1 MNATQHLIIGT
12 AGHIDHGKTRLI
24 QALTGTNT
32 DRLKEEQRRG
42 ITIDLGFA
50 HARIGRFQVGF
61 IDVPGHERFVK
72 NMLAGVGGIQFVL
85 LVVAADESIMPQ
97 TREHFEICRL
107 LGIRHGIVVIT
118 KSDLVDPEFIELVQ
132 GEVAELLQGTILENT
147 PMTSVD
153 SHSGRG
159 VDRLRALLEE
169 QLIGLDLDS
178 DLQSQR
184 QFRLPID
191 RVFTL
196 KGFGTVVTGTTWQ
209 GTIRKED
216 KVQAY
221 PSDFQGRVRN
231 LQIYGRNAVA
241 ATVRQRT
248 ALNLTGLNKGQLQRG
263 MVLGPPGVF
272 RPSFILDATLE
283 LLASAPAPVRQ
294 RTPIRF
300 HHGSTE
306 VIGRIYPIAR
316 KDLEPGET
324 GLVQLRLE
332 APVLACAGDRFII
345 RRYSPLTT
353 IGGGIVLDSRAQKRK
368 KRDLERA
375 SPGLLNLQEAWA
387 QDSGDSLARSIDYF
401 VGRGGLRGVS
411 LSELQARSGLT
422 KNAIQKLLESAS
434 GLTRFE
440 AADLVVSDDSLAELK
455 DQIVDHTRRFHHQN
469 PLLDGIPREELKE
482 RFMSWASNSYFNA
495 VLQNLETEL
504 RVRASA
510 HTVSHSEH
518 RVTLTPDQEQLQE
531 RILATL
537 EASPH
542 SALRVGELA
551 TRLGREAR
559 DINDVFF
566 FLIHQGRIVRISGN
580 LFLTSTQVSQLKT
593 GLLEAYASGTSFSVA
608 DFKNLFGLTR
618 KLAIPFLEYLDK
630 SRVTRRVGDRR
641 VVL

>member
-1 MNATQHLIIGT
+1 MNDTQYLIIGT

-24 QALTGTNT
+24 QALTGINA

-50 HARIGRFQVGF
+50 HARIGPFQVGF

-118 KSDLVDPEFIELVQ
+118 KTDLVDPEFIELVK

-153 SHSGRG
+153 SRSGRG

-169 QLIGLDLDS
+169 QLMELDLDS
-178 DLQSQR
+178 DLQSKR
-184 QFRLPID
+184 HFRLPID

-221 PSDFQGRVRN
+221 PSTSQGRVRN
-231 LQIYGRNAVA
+231 LQIYGRNTVA

-248 ALNLTGLNKGQLQRG
+248 ALNLTGLDKAQLQRG

-272 RPSFILDATLE
+272 RPSFILDTGLE
-283 LLASAPAPVRQ
+283 LLASAPAPIRR

-306 VIGRIYPIAR
+306 VIGRVYPIAR

-332 APVLACAGDRFII
+332 APVTACAGDRYII

-353 IGGGIVLDSRAQKRK
+353 IGGGIVLDSRAQKRR

-375 SPGLLNLQEAWA
+375 SPGLLDLQEAWA
-387 QDSGDSLARSIDYF
+387 QDSVDCLARSIDYY
-401 VGRGGLRGVS
+401 VERGGLRGVS

-422 KNAIQKLLESAS
+422 ENAIQKLLESAS

-440 AADLVVSDDSLAELK
+440 VADLVVSDGSVAELK
-455 DQIVDHTRRFHHQN
+455 DQIVDYTRRFHHQN

-482 RFMSWASNSYFNA
+482 RFMNWASNSYFNA
-495 VLQNLETEL
+495 VLKSLETEL

-518 RVTLTPDQEQLQE
+518 RVTLTADQEQLQE

-566 FLIHQGRIVRISGN
+566 FLIHQGRIVRISEN

>member
-1 MNATQHLIIGT
+1 MEHLIIGT
-12 AGHIDHGKTRLI
+12 AGHIDHGKTRLV
-24 QALTGTNT
+24 QALTGINA
-32 DRLKEEQRRG
+32 DRLKEEQQRG

-50 HARIGRFQVGF
+50 HAQIGPLQVGF

-118 KSDLVDPEFIELVQ
+118 KSDLVDPEFIELVKE
-132 GEVAELLQGTILENT
+132 EVAELLRGTILENA
-147 PMTSVD
+147 PMTCVD
-153 SHSGRG
+153 SHSGHG
-159 VDRLRALLEE
+159 VDQLRALLEK
-169 QLIGLDLDS
+169 QLIALDLDT
-178 DLQSQR
+178 DLQFR
-184 QFRLPID
+184 HQFRLPID

-209 GTIRKED
+209 GRIRKED

-221 PSDFQGRVRN
+221 PSGSQGRVRN

-248 ALNLTGLNKGQLQRG
+248 ALNLTGLDKGRLQRG
-263 MVLGPPGVF
+263 MVLGSPGVF
-272 RPSFILDATLE
+272 RPSFILDAGLE
-283 LLASAPAPVRQ
+283 LLASAPAPVRR
-294 RTPIRF
+294 RTPVRF

-306 VIGRIYPIAR
+306 VIGRVYPIVR
-316 KDLEPGET
+316 KELGPGET

-332 APVLACAGDRFII
+332 APVIACAGDRFII

-353 IGGGIVLDSRAQKRK
+353 IGGGTVLDSRAPKRK
-368 KRDLERA
+368 RRGLEGA
-375 SPGLLNLQEAWA
+375 SPGLLDLQEAWA
-387 QDSGDSLARSIDYF
+387 QDSGDCLTRSIDYY
-401 VGRGGLRGVS
+401 VRRGGFRGVS
-411 LSELQARSGLT
+411 SSELQARTGMT
-422 KNAIQKLLESAS
+422 ENAIQELLECAS

-440 AADLVVSDDSLAELK
+440 AADLVVADDSLAELN

-482 RFMSWASNSYFNA
+482 RFMRWASNNYFNA
-495 VLQNLETEL
+495 VLQRLETEL
-504 RVRASA
+504 RIRASA

-518 RVTLTPDQEQLQE
+518 RATLTPDQEQLQE
-531 RILATL
+531 QILATL

-542 SALRVGELA
+542 SALRVEELA
-551 TRLGREAR
+551 THLAREAR
-559 DINDVFF
+559 DIYDVFF
-566 FLIHQGRIVRISGN
+566 FLIHQGRIVRISES
-580 LFLTSTQVSQLKT
+580 LFMTSTQVSQLEA
-593 GLLEAYASGTSFSVA
+593 GLHEAYASGTSFSVA
-608 DFKNLFGLTR
+608 DFKDLFGLTR

-630 SRVTRRVGDRR
+630 SRITRRVGDRR

>member
-50 HARIGRFQVGF
+50 NARIGRFQVGF

-306 VIGRIYPIAR
+306 VIGRVYPIAR

-332 APVLACAGDRFII
+332 APVIACAGDRFII

-566 FLIHQGRIVRISGN
+566 FLIHQGRIVRISEN
-580 LFLTSTQVSQLKT
+580 LFLTSTQVSQLKA

>member
-1 MNATQHLIIGT
+1 MNDTQHLIIGT

-24 QALTGTNT
+24 QALTGINA

-50 HARIGRFQVGF
+50 HARIGPFQVGF

-118 KSDLVDPEFIELVQ
+118 KTDLVDPEFIELVQ

-153 SHSGRG
+153 SRSGRG

-169 QLIGLDLDS
+169 QLMELDLDS
-178 DLQSQR
+178 DLQSKR
-184 QFRLPID
+184 HFRLPID

-221 PSDFQGRVRN
+221 PSTSQGRVRN
-231 LQIYGRNAVA
+231 LQIYGRNTVA

-248 ALNLTGLNKGQLQRG
+248 ALNLTGLDKAQLQRG

-272 RPSFILDATLE
+272 RPSFILDAGLE
-283 LLASAPAPVRQ
+283 LLASAPAPIRR

-306 VIGRIYPIAR
+306 VIGRVYPIAR

-332 APVLACAGDRFII
+332 APVTACAGDRYII

-353 IGGGIVLDSRAQKRK
+353 IGGGIVLDSRAQKRR

-375 SPGLLNLQEAWA
+375 SPGLLDLQEAWA
-387 QDSGDSLARSIDYF
+387 QDSVDCLARSIDYY
-401 VGRGGLRGVS
+401 VERGGLRGVS

-422 KNAIQKLLESAS
+422 ENAIQKLLESAS

-440 AADLVVSDDSLAELK
+440 AADLVVSDGSDAELK
-455 DQIVDHTRRFHHQN
+455 DQIVDYTRRFHHQN

-482 RFMSWASNSYFNA
+482 RFMNWASNRYFNA
-495 VLQNLETEL
+495 VLKSLETEL

-566 FLIHQGRIVRISGN
+566 FLIHQGRIVRISEN

>member
-24 QALTGTNT
+24 QTLTGTNA

-50 HARIGRFQVGF
+50 HARIGPFQVGF

-118 KSDLVDPEFIELVQ
+118 KTDLVDPEFIELVK

-153 SHSGRG
+153 SRSGRG

-169 QLIGLDLDS
+169 QLMELDLDS
-178 DLQSQR
+178 DLQSKR
-184 QFRLPID
+184 HFRLPID

-221 PSDFQGRVRN
+221 PSTSQGRVRN
-231 LQIYGRNAVA
+231 LQIYGRNTVA

-248 ALNLTGLNKGQLQRG
+248 ALNLTGLDKAQLQRG

-272 RPSFILDATLE
+272 RPSFILDAGLE
-283 LLASAPAPVRQ
+283 LLASAPAPIRQ

-306 VIGRIYPIAR
+306 VIGRVYPIAR

-332 APVLACAGDRFII
+332 APVTACAGDRYII

-353 IGGGIVLDSRAQKRK
+353 IGGGIVLDSRAQKRR

-375 SPGLLNLQEAWA
+375 SPGLLDLQEAWA
-387 QDSGDSLARSIDYF
+387 QDSVDCLARSIDYY
-401 VGRGGLRGVS
+401 VERGGLRGVS
-411 LSELQARSGLT
+411 WSELQARSGLT
-422 KNAIQKLLESAS
+422 ENAIQKLLESAS

-440 AADLVVSDDSLAELK
+440 AADLVVSDGSVAELK
-455 DQIVDHTRRFHHQN
+455 DQIVDYTRRFHHQN

-482 RFMSWASNSYFNA
+482 RFMNWASNSYFNA
-495 VLQNLETEL
+495 VLKSLETEL

-566 FLIHQGRIVRISGN
+566 FLIHQGRIVRISEN

>member
-1 MNATQHLIIGT
+1 MDATQHLIIGT

-24 QALTGTNT
+24 QALTGINA
-32 DRLKEEQRRG
+32 DRLKEEQQRG

-50 HARIGRFQVGF
+50 HARIGPFQVGF

-118 KSDLVDPEFIELVQ
+118 KSDLVDPEFIELVKE
-132 GEVAELLQGTILENT
+132 EVAELLQGTILENT

-169 QLIGLDLDS
+169 QLIELDLDS
-178 DLQSQR
+178 GLQSKH

-221 PSDFQGRVRN
+221 PSDSQGRVRN
-231 LQIYGRNAVA
+231 LQIYGRNVVA

-248 ALNLTGLNKGQLQRG
+248 ALNLTGLDKGQLQRG
-263 MVLGPPGVF
+263 MVLAPPGIF
-272 RPSFILDATLE
+272 RPSFILDAGLE
-283 LLASAPAPVRQ
+283 LLASAPAPIRQ
-294 RTPIRF
+294 RTPVRF

-306 VIGRIYPIAR
+306 VIGRVYPIAR

-332 APVLACAGDRFII
+332 APVITCAGDRFII

-353 IGGGIVLDSRAQKRK
+353 IGGGIVLDSRAQKRR

-375 SPGLLNLQEAWA
+375 SPGLLDLQEAWA
-387 QDSGDSLARSIDYF
+387 QDSGDCLTRSIDYY

-422 KNAIQKLLESAS
+422 ENAIQKLLGSAA

-482 RFMSWASNSYFNA
+482 RFMSWASNRYFNA

-510 HTVSHSEH
+510 HTVSHFEH

-542 SALRVGELA
+542 SALRVEELA
-551 TRLGREAR
+551 THLGREAR

-566 FLIHQGRIVRISGN
+566 FLIHQGRIVRISEN
-580 LFLTSTQVSQLKT
+580 LFMTSRQVSQLKT

>member
-1 MNATQHLIIGT
+1 MQHLIIGT
-12 AGHIDHGKTRLI
+12 AGHIDHGKTRLV
-24 QALTGTNT
+24 QALTGINA
-32 DRLKEEQRRG
+32 DRLKEEQQRG

-50 HARIGRFQVGF
+50 HARIGPFQVGF

-107 LGIRHGIVVIT
+107 LGIGHGIVVIT
-118 KSDLVDPEFIELVQ
+118 KRDLVDPEFIELVKE
-132 GEVAELLQGTILENT
+132 EVAELLRGTILENA

-159 VDRLRALLEE
+159 MDRLRALLEK
-169 QLIGLDLDS
+169 QLTELDLDS
-178 DLQSQR
+178 DLQFR
-184 QFRLPID
+184 HQFRLPVD

-196 KGFGTVVTGTTWQ
+196 RGFGTVVTGTTWQ

-221 PSDFQGRVRN
+221 PSRSQGRVRN
-231 LQIYGRNAVA
+231 LQIYGRPAGE
-241 ATVRQRT
+241 ATVHQRT
-248 ALNLTGLNKGQLQRG
+248 ALNLTGMDKGKLQRG
-263 MVLGPPGVF
+263 MVLGSPGVF
-272 RPSFILDATLE
+272 RSSFILDGALE
-283 LLASAPAPVRQ
+283 LLASAPAPLRP
-294 RTPIRF
+294 RTPVRF

-306 VIGRIYPIAR
+306 VIGRVYPIAR
-316 KDLEPGET
+316 KDLGPGQT

-332 APVLACAGDRFII
+332 APVIACAGDRFII

-353 IGGGIVLDSRAQKRK
+353 IGGGTVLDSRAQKRRR
-368 KRDLERA
+368 RDLERA
-375 SPGLLNLQEAWA
+375 SPGLLELQEAWA
-387 QDSGDSLARSIDYF
+387 CNRDDRLPRSIEYY
-401 VGRGGLRGVS
+401 VRRGGFRGAS
-411 LSELQARSGLT
+411 LSELQARTGLT
-422 KNAIQKLLESAS
+422 EDAIQELLQSAS

-440 AADLVVSDDSLAELK
+440 AADLVVADDSLAELK
-455 DQIVDHTRRFHHQN
+455 DRIVDHTRRFHGQN

-482 RFMSWASNSYFNA
+482 RFMSWAPNSYFNP
-495 VLQNLETEL
+495 VLQDLETES
-504 RVRASA
+504 RIRASA
-510 HTVSHSEH
+510 HTVSHAEH
-518 RVTLTPDQEQLQE
+518 RATLTPDQERLQE

-537 EASPH
+537 DAGSH
-542 SALRVGELA
+542 SALRVEELA
-551 TRLGREAR
+551 AQLGRKAK

-566 FLIHQGRIVRISGN
+566 FLIHQGRIVRISES
-580 LFLTSTQVSQLKT
+580 LFMTSTQVSQLKT

-618 KLAIPFLEYLDK
+618 KVAIPFLEYLDK
-630 SRVTRRVGDRR
+630 SRVTRREGDRR

>member
-1 MNATQHLIIGT
+1 MNDTQYLIIGT

-24 QALTGTNT
+24 QALTGINA

-50 HARIGRFQVGF
+50 HARIGPFQVGF

-118 KSDLVDPEFIELVQ
+118 KTDLVDPEFIELVK

-153 SHSGRG
+153 SRSGRG

-169 QLIGLDLDS
+169 QLMELDLDS
-178 DLQSQR
+178 DLQSKR
-184 QFRLPID
+184 HFRLPID

-221 PSDFQGRVRN
+221 PSTSQGRVRN
-231 LQIYGRNAVA
+231 LQIYGRNTVA

-248 ALNLTGLNKGQLQRG
+248 ALNLTGLDKAQLQRG

-272 RPSFILDATLE
+272 RPSFILDAGLE
-283 LLASAPAPVRQ
+283 LLASAPAPIRR

-306 VIGRIYPIAR
+306 VIGRVYPIAR

-332 APVLACAGDRFII
+332 APVTACAGDRYII

-353 IGGGIVLDSRAQKRK
+353 IGGGIVLDSRAQKRR

-375 SPGLLNLQEAWA
+375 SPGLLDLQEAWA
-387 QDSGDSLARSIDYF
+387 QDSVDCLARSIDYY
-401 VGRGGLRGVS
+401 VERGGLRGVS

-422 KNAIQKLLESAS
+422 ENAIQKLLESAS

-440 AADLVVSDDSLAELK
+440 VADLVVSDGSVAELK
-455 DQIVDHTRRFHHQN
+455 DQIVDYTRRFHHQN

-482 RFMSWASNSYFNA
+482 RFMNWASNSYFNA
-495 VLQNLETEL
+495 VLKSLETEL

-518 RVTLTPDQEQLQE
+518 RVTLTADQEQLQE

-566 FLIHQGRIVRISGN
+566 FLIHQGRIVRISEN

>member
-1 MNATQHLIIGT
+1 MNDTQHLIIGT

-24 QALTGTNT
+24 QALTGINA

-50 HARIGRFQVGF
+50 HARIGPFQVGF

-118 KSDLVDPEFIELVQ
+118 KTDLVDPEFIELVQ

-153 SHSGRG
+153 SRSGRG

-169 QLIGLDLDS
+169 QLMELDLDS
-178 DLQSQR
+178 DLQSKR
-184 QFRLPID
+184 HFRLPID

-221 PSDFQGRVRN
+221 PSTSQGRVRN
-231 LQIYGRNAVA
+231 LQIYGRNTVA

-248 ALNLTGLNKGQLQRG
+248 ALNLTGLDKAQLQRG

-272 RPSFILDATLE
+272 RPSFILDAGLE
-283 LLASAPAPVRQ
+283 LLASAPAPIRR

-306 VIGRIYPIAR
+306 VIGRVYPIAR

-332 APVLACAGDRFII
+332 APVTACAGDRYII

-353 IGGGIVLDSRAQKRK
+353 IGGGIVLDSRAQKRR

-375 SPGLLNLQEAWA
+375 SPGLLDLQEAWA
-387 QDSGDSLARSIDYF
+387 QDSVDCLARSIDYY
-401 VGRGGLRGVS
+401 VERGGLRGVS

-422 KNAIQKLLESAS
+422 ENAIQKLLESAS

-440 AADLVVSDDSLAELK
+440 AADLVVSDGSVAELK
-455 DQIVDHTRRFHHQN
+455 DQIVDYTRRFHHQN

-482 RFMSWASNSYFNA
+482 RFMNWASNSYFNA
-495 VLQNLETEL
+495 VLKSLETEL

-566 FLIHQGRIVRISGN
+566 FLIHQGRIVRISEN

>member
-24 QALTGTNT
+24 QALTGINA
-32 DRLKEEQRRG
+32 DRLKEEQQRG

-50 HARIGRFQVGF
+50 HARIGPFQVGF

-118 KSDLVDPEFIELVQ
+118 KSDLVDPEFIELVKQ
-132 GEVAELLQGTILENT
+132 EVAELLQGTILENT

-169 QLIGLDLDS
+169 QLMELDLDS
-178 DLQSQR
+178 DLQSKC

-221 PSDFQGRVRN
+221 PSDSQGRVRN
-231 LQIYGRNAVA
+231 LQIYGRNTVA

-248 ALNLTGLNKGQLQRG
+248 ALNLTGLDKGQLQRG
-263 MVLGPPGVF
+263 MVLGPPGIF
-272 RPSFILDATLE
+272 RPSFILDAGLE

-294 RTPIRF
+294 RTPVRF

-306 VIGRIYPIAR
+306 VIGRVYPIAR

-332 APVLACAGDRFII
+332 APVIACGGDRFII

-353 IGGGIVLDSRAQKRK
+353 IGGGIVLDSRAQKRR

-375 SPGLLNLQEAWA
+375 SPGLLDLQEAWA
-387 QDSGDSLARSIDYF
+387 QDSGDCLTRSIDYY

-411 LSELQARSGLT
+411 LLELQARSGLT
-422 KNAIQKLLESAS
+422 ENAIQKLLESAS

-455 DQIVDHTRRFHHQN
+455 DQIVDHTRRFHQQN

-482 RFMSWASNSYFNA
+482 RFMSWASNRYFNA
-495 VLQNLETEL
+495 VLQSLETEL

-518 RVTLTPDQEQLQE
+518 RVKLTADQEQLQE

-542 SALRVGELA
+542 SALRVEELA
-551 TRLGREAR
+551 THLGREAR

-566 FLIHQGRIVRISGN
+566 FLIHQGRIVRISEN
-580 LFLTSTQVSQLKT
+580 LFMTSRQVSQLKT

>member
-1 MNATQHLIIGT
+1 MQHLIIGT
-12 AGHIDHGKTRLI
+12 AGHIDHGKTRLV
-24 QALTGTNT
+24 QALTGINA
-32 DRLKEEQRRG
+32 DRLKEEQQRG

-50 HARIGRFQVGF
+50 HARIGPFQVGF

-107 LGIRHGIVVIT
+107 LGIGHGIVVIT
-118 KSDLVDPEFIELVQ
+118 KRDLVDPEFIELVKE
-132 GEVAELLQGTILENT
+132 EVAELLRGTILENA

-159 VDRLRALLEE
+159 MDRLRALLEK
-169 QLIGLDLDS
+169 QLTELDLDS
-178 DLQSQR
+178 DLQFR
-184 QFRLPID
+184 HQFRLPVD

-196 KGFGTVVTGTTWQ
+196 RGFGTVVTGTTWQ

-221 PSDFQGRVRN
+221 PSRSQGRVRN
-231 LQIYGRNAVA
+231 LQIYGRPAGE
-241 ATVRQRT
+241 ATVHQRT
-248 ALNLTGLNKGQLQRG
+248 ALNLTGMDKGKLQRG
-263 MVLGPPGVF
+263 MVLGSPGVF
-272 RPSFILDATLE
+272 RSSFILDGALE
-283 LLASAPAPVRQ
+283 LLASAPAPLRP
-294 RTPIRF
+294 RTPVRF

-306 VIGRIYPIAR
+306 VIGRVYPIAR
-316 KDLEPGET
+316 KDLGPGQT

-332 APVLACAGDRFII
+332 APVIACAGDRFII

-353 IGGGIVLDSRAQKRK
+353 IGGGTVLDSRAQKRRR
-368 KRDLERA
+368 RDLERA
-375 SPGLLNLQEAWA
+375 SPGLLELQEAWA
-387 QDSGDSLARSIDYF
+387 CNRDDRLPRSIEYY
-401 VGRGGLRGVS
+401 VRRGGFRGAS
-411 LSELQARSGLT
+411 LSELQARTGLT
-422 KNAIQKLLESAS
+422 EDAIQELLRSAS

-440 AADLVVSDDSLAELK
+440 AADLVVADDSLAELK
-455 DQIVDHTRRFHHQN
+455 DRIVDHTRRFHGQN

-482 RFMSWASNSYFNA
+482 RFMSWAPNSYFNP
-495 VLQNLETEL
+495 VLQDLETES
-504 RVRASA
+504 RIRASA
-510 HTVSHSEH
+510 HTVSHAEH
-518 RVTLTPDQEQLQE
+518 RATLTPDQERLQE

-537 EASPH
+537 DAGSH
-542 SALRVGELA
+542 SALRVEELA
-551 TRLGREAR
+551 AQLGRKAK

-566 FLIHQGRIVRISGN
+566 FLIHQGRIVRISES
-580 LFLTSTQVSQLKT
+580 LFMTSTQVSQLKT

-618 KLAIPFLEYLDK
+618 KVAIPFLEYLDK
-630 SRVTRRVGDRR
+630 SRVTRREGDRR

>member
-1 MNATQHLIIGT
+1 MIIGT

-24 QALTGTNT
+24 QALTGTNA

-50 HARIGRFQVGF
+50 HARIGPFQVGF

-118 KSDLVDPEFIELVQ
+118 KTDLVDPEFIELVK

-153 SHSGRG
+153 SRSGRG

-169 QLIGLDLDS
+169 QLMELDLDS
-178 DLQSQR
+178 DLQSKR
-184 QFRLPID
+184 HFRLPID

-221 PSDFQGRVRN
+221 PSTSQGRVRN
-231 LQIYGRNAVA
+231 LQIYGRNTVA

-248 ALNLTGLNKGQLQRG
+248 ALNLTGLDKAQLQRG

-272 RPSFILDATLE
+272 RPSFILDAGLE
-283 LLASAPAPVRQ
+283 LLASAPAPIRQ

-306 VIGRIYPIAR
+306 VIGRVYPIAR

-332 APVLACAGDRFII
+332 APVTACAGDRYII

-353 IGGGIVLDSRAQKRK
+353 IGGGIVLDSRAQKRR

-375 SPGLLNLQEAWA
+375 SPGLLDLQEAWA
-387 QDSGDSLARSIDYF
+387 QDSVDCLARSIDYY
-401 VGRGGLRGVS
+401 VERGGLRGVS
-411 LSELQARSGLT
+411 WSELQARSGLT
-422 KNAIQKLLESAS
+422 ENAIQKLLESAS

-440 AADLVVSDDSLAELK
+440 AADLVVSDGSVAELK
-455 DQIVDHTRRFHHQN
+455 DQIVDYTRRFHHQN

-482 RFMSWASNSYFNA
+482 RFMNWASNSYFNA
-495 VLQNLETEL
+495 VLKSLETEL

-566 FLIHQGRIVRISGN
+566 FLIHQGRIVRISEN